1 MAYVC
6 CPTLFLLKHL
16 KIYKDTLYAYRI
28 FTGVPFLKLI
38 IVIFAYSFFSFY
50 ILLDFSNLLIFSK
63 NWIFAFLYSLM
74 CPCLLCHPFIPLLL
88 FSSVFGG
95 KVVISSYC
103 FFFFLTSWDGHLIYF
118 RPFFFLS
125 AFRSISSFKLYL
137 ACSGVKFSFI
147 SVQSIPLIPSL
158 PSGFLKIILPDFQ
171 NCPLWSEHTLHLIL
185 GLQKFLRLTLLL
197 SLLKKS
203 WIFISAKSNVKYY
216 FNPYATQYGLPWW
229 LKW

>member
-63 NWIFAFLYSLM
+63 NWIFAFLYFLM
-74 CPCLLCHPFIPLLL
+74 CPCLLFHPFIPLLL
-88 FSSVFGG
+88 FSSVFWG

-103 FFFFLTSWDGHLIYF
+103 FFFLTSWDGHLIYF

-125 AFRSISSFKLYL
+125 SN
-137 ACSGVKFSFI
+137 
-147 SVQSIPLIPSL
+147 PSL
-158 PSGFLKIILPDFQ
+158 CPNEYWRSWSWTVIWRPTRSSRT
-171 NCPLWSEHTLHLIL
+171 NCPPPQKKVLFIIGDQNAKVGIQEKPAVTCKLCLGVQNEAGQRLKVLSRDPLPTTQGRGLHMKITRWSI
-185 GLQKFLRLTLLL
+185 
-197 SLLKKS
+197 
-203 WIFISAKSNVKYY
+203 AKS
-216 FNPYATQYGLPWW
+216 
-229 LKW
+229 

>member
-74 CPCLLCHPFIPLLL
+74 CPCLLFHPFIPLLL
-88 FSSVFGG
+88 FSSVFWG

-103 FFFFLTSWDGHLIYF
+103 FFFLTSWDGHLIYF

-137 ACSGVKFSFI
+137 ACSGVKFHLFQFK
-147 SVQSIPLIPSL
+147 VFHWSL
-158 PSGFLKIILPDFQ
+158 LCPVDFLKSFR
-171 NCPLWSEHTLHLIL
+171 LIFKIVHC
-185 GLQKFLRLTLLL
+185 GQSTH
-197 SLLKKS
+197 
-203 WIFISAKSNVKYY
+203 FI
-216 FNPYATQYGLPWW
+216 
-229 LKW
+229 